1 MKKHNLYEINL
12 ERKTAFC
19 TICGYTQIHVAKM
32 RKRTNPQVMCVY
44 RAKELQLDRKAKYR
58 HLREGTSQ
66 ENSKSSPSVTEI
78 DQAFN
83 EIYIPVEDNR
93 KLIYE
98 FILGKK
104 CKRCGVWALDPA
116 GFKFF
121 EMHLPREQK
130 LSTLVRTTTTE
141 CLRLELEKRDLYCK
155 KCIWLIARE
164 FTYKIPV
171 PPVKPFNVI

>member
-19 TICGYTQIHVAKM
+19 TVCGYTQIHVAKM
-32 RKRTNPQVMCVY
+32 RKRTIPQVMCVY
-44 RAKELQLDRKAKYR
+44 RAKELQLDRQAKYR
-58 HLREGTSQ
+58 RLREGTSP
-66 ENSKSSPSVTEI
+66 ENSKPRSPVTEI
-78 DQAFN
+78 DPAFN
-83 EIYIPVEDNR
+83 EFYIPVDENR

-130 LSTLVRTTTTE
+130 LSTLVRTTSPD
-141 CLRLELEKRDLYCK
+141 CLKLELEKRDLYCK
-155 KCIWLIARE
+155 KCIWLVSRE